1 MMPTCSCGEFP
12 AAGAEISPRVLV
24 VDNEPLV
31 RWSLTT
37 GLRLAGFDAEPAANA
52 AEARTLARQSPRPDV
67 VLLDTR
73 LWDTDPRQLLDEIR
87 QISPQC
93 RFMML
98 AVAGQE
104 VGLPPW
110 DGVAVI
116 RKPFDLHDVVRLV
129 QAALTCAVH
138 GGRLAAIDK
147 TPL

>member
-1 MMPTCSCGEFP
+1 MMPTCSCGKFP
-12 AAGAEISPRVLV
+12 AEGAEISPRVLV

-37 GLRLAGFDAEPAANA
+37 GLRLVGFNADSAADA
-52 AEARTLARQSPRPDV
+52 AEARTLARQAPRPDV
-67 VLLDTR
+67 VLLDAR

-87 QISPQC
+87 QMSPQC
-93 RFMML
+93 RFMIL

-104 VGLPPW
+104 VALPPW
-110 DGVAVI
+110 DGVTVI

-138 GGRLAAIDK
+138 GGRLAVQE
-147 TPL
+147 